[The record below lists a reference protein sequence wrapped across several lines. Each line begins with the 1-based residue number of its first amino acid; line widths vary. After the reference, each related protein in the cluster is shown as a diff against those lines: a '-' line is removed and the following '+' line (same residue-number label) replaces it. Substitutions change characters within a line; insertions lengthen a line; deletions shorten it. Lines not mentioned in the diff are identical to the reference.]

1 MFFNLHRLL
10 RQLLHFGV
18 GQGEAV
24 ALLLRYIFNFNLL
37 AMLLRW
43 GIDHTDFFRTH
54 GAAHYRRTASC

>member
-1 MFFNLHRLL
+1 VFFNLHRLL

-37 AMLLRW
+37 AMLLV
-43 GIDHTDFFRTH
+43 
-54 GAAHYRRTASC
+54 GA